1 MLYLLNRLSKLY
13 FYIEKI
19 LIFMQNL
26 VVLTY
31 LIKYLTL
38 IGKIFIRIW
47 NYYYILN
54 EYQKLLTMLPSIE
67 KYDNTYKFTL
77 QVTSHIDGIAF
88 HWFFL
93 IPQQLTKWILSH
105 RRCTIAMMKINLISQ
120 KAFLLKLVGNLKIL
134 VKNLVKSQLKPV
146 FYEIQVRTWILIV
159 SCPKTRIE

>member
-1 MLYLLNRLSKLY
+1 MLYLFNRLSKLY

-26 VVLTY
+26 VVLLY

-77 QVTSHIDGIAF
+77 QVTSHIDGVAF

-105 RRCTIAMMKINLISQ
+105 RRYTIATYNTYYRQQLTWNYKFKLHLEVFKKM
-120 KAFLLKLVGNLKIL
+120 LKVH
-134 VKNLVKSQLKPV
+134 
-146 FYEIQVRTWILIV
+146 F
-159 SCPKTRIE
+159 

>member
-1 MLYLLNRLSKLY
+1 MLYLFNRLSKLY

-26 VVLTY
+26 VVLLY

-77 QVTSHIDGIAF
+77 QVTSHIDGVAF
-88 HWFFL
+88 HGFFL

-105 RRCTIAMMKINLISQ
+105 RRYTIA
-120 KAFLLKLVGNLKIL
+120 
-134 VKNLVKSQLKPV
+134 
-146 FYEIQVRTWILIV
+146 T
-159 SCPKTRIE
+159 CKTTTTTKYSNAKDEMANSFWYCLHLQIGLFTRY

>member
-1 MLYLLNRLSKLY
+1 M
-13 FYIEKI
+13 
-19 LIFMQNL
+19 
-26 VVLTY
+26 VLTY
-31 LIKYLTL
+31 LIKYLTM

-105 RRCTIAMMKINLISQ
+105 RRYTIATLWTQCVLNSINYSIDCIFMKDNLY
-120 KAFLLKLVGNLKIL
+120 LKKFWNFSV
-134 VKNLVKSQLKPV
+134 QT
-146 FYEIQVRTWILIV
+146 FYIADSDVPFFWIIY
-159 SCPKTRIE
+159 

>member
-1 MLYLLNRLSKLY
+1 
-13 FYIEKI
+13 
-19 LIFMQNL
+19 MQNL

-31 LIKYLTL
+31 LMKYLTL

-77 QVTSHIDGIAF
+77 QVTSHIDGVAF

-105 RRCTIAMMKINLISQ
+105 QRYTIATFWMSNYYHEYNFFFDSDSSFSII
-120 KAFLLKLVGNLKIL
+120 AFLPFL
-134 VKNLVKSQLKPV
+134 
-146 FYEIQVRTWILIV
+146 
-159 SCPKTRIE
+159 SCFFLMHLH